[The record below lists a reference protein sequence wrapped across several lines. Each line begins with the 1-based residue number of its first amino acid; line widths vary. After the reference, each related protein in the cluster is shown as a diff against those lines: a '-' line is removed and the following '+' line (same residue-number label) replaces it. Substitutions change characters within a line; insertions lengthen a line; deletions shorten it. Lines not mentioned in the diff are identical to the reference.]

1 MRPANKRKRSG
12 REKRERRSAKVEV
25 GEGRREKMRERGGM
39 GRNSSCFCL
48 QRAYSLAEEYW
59 TI

>member
-1 MRPANKRKRSG
+1 MRPANKKKRNG
-12 REKRERRSAKVEV
+12 REKGRDGGLKWRWDERS
-25 GEGRREKMRERGGM
+25 REKIRERGGM

-48 QRAYSLAEEYW
+48 QRAYSLTEDYW